1 MIRSLRTIHP
11 RIQPVLLCA
20 AVLFAA
26 APAWGQPNDVVMV
39 EEHWELRLGQPDAD
53 RSAPQTTMVMSPTG
67 NLDGVH
73 FLFTLN
79 HAAVPDY
86 QAGGVQIQA
95 WDGGELVGY
104 DDDDEVGSLSHS
116 EEVVTWV
123 QKMWLNDGSL
133 KFRIV
138 DGHSETWNQFGNEDM
153 LLSVPTAITRLNDY
167 RPAVSLTESQV
178 SYAENRV
185 ISLTLTKLRWMTSDG
200 TVHEQNAPIPLDTS
214 LDQ

>member
-1 MIRSLRTIHP
+1 MIRGLRKISP
-11 RIQPVLLCA
+11 RMQRVMLCA
-20 AVLFAA
+20 AVVFAA
-26 APAWGQPNDVVMV
+26 APASGQSDVVLV

-53 RSAPQTTMVMSPTG
+53 LSAPQTTMVMSPTD

-79 HAAVPDY
+79 HASVPDY

-104 DDDDEVGSLSHS
+104 DDDDEVGSLNQS
-116 EEVVTWV
+116 EEVLTWV
-123 QKMWLNDGSL
+123 QKIWLHEGTL
-133 KFRIV
+133 KFRII
-138 DGHSETWNQFGNEDM
+138 DGHSETWNNFGNEDM
-153 LLSVPTAITRLNDY
+153 LLSVPTSLTRLNDY

-178 SYAENRV
+178 NYAENRV
-185 ISLTLTKLRWMTSDG
+185 TSLTLTKLRWMTSDG

>member
-1 MIRSLRTIHP
+1 MIRGLRKISP
-11 RIQPVLLCA
+11 RMQRVMLCA
-20 AVLFAA
+20 AVVFAA
-26 APAWGQPNDVVMV
+26 APASGQSDVV
-39 EEHWELRLGQPDAD
+39 HSRRALGAPARTARR
-53 RSAPQTTMVMSPTG
+53 RSQRTQTTMVMSPTD

-79 HAAVPDY
+79 HASVPDY

-104 DDDDEVGSLSHS
+104 DDDDEVGSLNQS
-116 EEVVTWV
+116 EEVLTWV
-123 QKMWLNDGSL
+123 QKIWLHEGSL
-133 KFRIV
+133 KFRII
-138 DGHSETWNQFGNEDM
+138 DGHSETWNNFGNEDM
-153 LLSVPTAITRLNDY
+153 LLSVPTSLTRLNDY

-178 SYAENRV
+178 NYAENRV
-185 ISLTLTKLRWMTSDG
+185 TSLTLTKLRWMTSDG